1 MAYYNPLV
9 DEEAGYYRS
18 GSKRSL
24 DPSYEFAD
32 SIVRQGFIRKV
43 FGLLALQLAITAG
56 TTAAF
61 LFSAPVKGFV
71 ASNPWTLWTAMG
83 LSFVLVLLLSFW
95 DAARRQHPLNL
106 VFLFAFTACESVLV
120 GAASATY
127 DTHVVLLAVGI
138 TAGVVTALALFA
150 LQTKAAALAPTVGHM
165 VVLQPGAGLGG
176 CRLDLTA
183 AGGALL
189 ALLATLIIASIV
201 QSFVHVSWLQLLISA
216 GGALLFSV
224 YLVFDIQLL
233 MGSGA
238 VSISPDEYVYAA
250 LALYLDV
257 INLFL
262 YVLQLLNEVSR
273 ND

>member
-95 DAARRQHPLNL
+95 DAAR
-106 VFLFAFTACESVLV
+106 
-120 GAASATY
+120 
-127 DTHVVLLAVGI
+127 
-138 TAGVVTALALFA
+138 
-150 LQTKAAALAPTVGHM
+150 
-165 VVLQPGAGLGG
+165 
-176 CRLDLTA
+176 LDLTA

>member
-138 TAGVVTALALFA
+138 TAGVVMALALFA
-150 LQTKAAALAPTVGHM
+150 LQTK
-165 VVLQPGAGLGG
+165 
-176 CRLDLTA
+176 LDLTA